1 MDAIISTF
9 QIDWKII
16 IAQLVN
22 FAIVVFV
29 LWYFAFKPLAKKM
42 TERTNKIEK
51 SLQDASEI
59 EKRLNLVGE
68 ENEKRIIASRK
79 EAETIIQQGQLIA
92 EKQKQEAVAKTKE
105 EAAKVVAVSKQQ
117 IVLEKEKMVK
127 EIKQEIGELV
137 TAAAEKI
144 IREKL
149 DDKKNQEIIEEV
161 IKKI

>member
-105 EAAKVVAVSKQQ
+105 EAAKVVAV
-117 IVLEKEKMVK
+117 
-127 EIKQEIGELV
+127 
-137 TAAAEKI
+137 
-144 IREKL
+144 
-149 DDKKNQEIIEEV
+149 
-161 IKKI
+161 